1 MTKRSKAIWHSRRGV
16 LLIVPGLVLFLFF
29 FLYPI
34 IYSIKLSTTNASIFN
49 LIKGPEFIGLKYY
62 KDLLLKAK
70 LYLPLLRTI
79 IFIGS
84 SVPLKIFIAML
95 LAILFNS
102 KFVKFRQVLYP
113 FILIPWAIPWFLS
126 VMIWRGM
133 FNVDF
138 GVINQLLKSIGLPTA
153 NWLNGIWS
161 AFVSYNIVEVWLTY
175 PFIMSI
181 IISAMQSIP
190 KDFYE
195 MAMIDGA
202 NPWSSFRYIT
212 LPLIKN
218 SLLWVTLIQVI
229 ASYMIFGVPYL
240 LNKGGPAGSNEFL
253 MVYVYKQAFNLGRYG
268 FASAFVILVFFML
281 TILIIL
287 YSKLTKLTEEE

>member
-1 MTKRSKAIWHSRRGV
+1 MTKRSKSIWHSRRGV

-138 GVINQLLKSIGLPTA
+138 GVINQLLKSIGLPTV

-202 NPWSSFRYIT
+202 NPWSNFRYIT

-253 MVYVYKQAFNLGRYG
+253 MVYGYKQAFNLGRYG
-268 FASAFVILVFFML
+268 FASAFMILVFFML

>member
-1 MTKRSKAIWHSRRGV
+1 MTKRSKSIWYSRRGV

-34 IYSIKLSTTNASIFN
+34 IYSVKLSTTNASIFN
-49 LIKGPEFIGLKYY
+49 LIKGSEFVGLKYY
-62 KDLLLKAK
+62 KDLLIEAK

-79 IFIGS
+79 IFIGA

-95 LAILFNS
+95 LAVLFNS

-126 VMIWRGM
+126 VMVWRGM

-138 GVINQLLKSIGLPTA
+138 GVINQLLKSIGLPTI
-153 NWLNGIWS
+153 NWLNDTWS

-175 PFIMSI
+175 PFIMST

-195 MAMIDGA
+195 MAVIDGA

-253 MVYVYKQAFNLGRYG
+253 IVYGYKQAFSLGRYG
-268 FASAFVILVFFML
+268 FASAFMILVFFIL
-281 TILIIL
+281 AILIIL
-287 YSKLTKLTEEE
+287 YSKSTKLIEEE

>member
-1 MTKRSKAIWHSRRGV
+1 MPKRSKSIWYSRRGV

-62 KDLLLKAK
+62 KDLLFKAK

-79 IFIGS
+79 IFIGT
-84 SVPLKIFIAML
+84 SVPLKIFIALL
-95 LAILFNS
+95 LAVLFNS

-126 VMIWRGM
+126 VIVWRGM

-138 GVINQLLKSIGLPTA
+138 GVVNQLLKSIGLPTI

-161 AFVSYNIVEVWLTY
+161 AFISYNIVEVWLTY
-175 PFIMSI
+175 PFIMST

-202 NPWSSFRYIT
+202 SSWSSFRCIT

-253 MVYVYKQAFNLGRYG
+253 MVYGYKQAFSLGRYG
-268 FASAFVILVFFML
+268 FAAAFMILVFLML
-281 TILIIL
+281 AILIIF
-287 YSKLTKLTEEE
+287 YSKLTKLIEEE